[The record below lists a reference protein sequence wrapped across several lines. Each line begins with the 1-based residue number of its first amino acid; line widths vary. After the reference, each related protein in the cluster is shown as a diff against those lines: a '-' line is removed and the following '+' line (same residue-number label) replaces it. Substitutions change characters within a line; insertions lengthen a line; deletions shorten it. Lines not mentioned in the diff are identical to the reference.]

1 MGNMNLETKAREIRG
16 IILDQVFAF
25 GNGHIASAFSCT
37 EILLY
42 LYWRVLKVN
51 AANPDWPD
59 RDRLIISKGHGVSAL
74 YAILADLGFF
84 PKKWLTAP
92 QDGNLLGGHADWK
105 VPGIDWSTG
114 SLGHGLS
121 IAAGMAQAAKMN
133 GQNHR
138 IFCLLGDGEIQ
149 EGSVWEAAMFAAH
162 HSLKNLVVIVDYNR
176 HQSCGPTGN
185 IVNLGSVRDK
195 FAAFGW
201 YSSNTNGHNFQQLSS
216 SLNCLL
222 ENKYSVPT
230 ALIAYTNK
238 GHGVSFI
245 ENDMHFHTGIPT
257 QDQLLRAKKELG
269 ILRTNELRLV

>member
-1 MGNMNLETKAREIRG
+1 MNLETKAREIRG
-16 IILDQVFAF
+16 MILDQVFAF

-74 YAILADLGFF
+74 YAILADMGFF
-84 PKKWLTAP
+84 PKEWLTAP

-121 IAAGMAQAAKMN
+121 VAAGMALAAKMN

-138 IFCLLGDGEIQ
+138 IFCLLGDGEMQ
-149 EGSVWEAAMFAAH
+149 EGSVWESAMFAAYH
-162 HSLKNLVVIVDYNR
+162 NLNIAAIIDRNCY
-176 HQSCGPTGN
+176 QSCGATGD
-185 IVNLGSVRDK
+185 VLAVDPLEDK
-195 FAAFGW
+195 WESFGW
-201 YSSNTNGHNFQQLSS
+201 SPIVADGHSFSG
-216 SLNCLL
+216 L
-222 ENKYSVPT
+222 EHAFFSCKNSTGPSV
-230 ALIAYTNK
+230 IVAYTKK
-238 GHGVSFI
+238 GYGVSFI
-245 ENDMHFHTGIPT
+245 ENGDKWHVGIPT
-257 QDQLLRAKKELG
+257 ESEILSAKM
-269 ILRTNELRLV
+269 ELRLV